1 MFPLLGFEPKLW
13 PQRTQ
18 QEGAGTYCSRVLS
31 AVRTLIVDVE
41 GADCRVEGL
50 VVHLLTGYLG
60 PLTFVTWPRPLLIHA
75 LMCPTH
81 MGMAHGII
89 SKLKVWT
96 TPVFC

>member
-41 GADCRVEGL
+41 GADCRVEGIGASGPPAHRL
-50 VVHLLTGYLG
+50 FRTSDLRYL
-60 PLTFVTWPRPLLIHA
+60 A
-75 LMCPTH
+75 
-81 MGMAHGII
+81 
-89 SKLKVWT
+89 
-96 TPVFC
+96 